1 MNQSIE
7 FKAIPGQFN
16 IDEAQGMVECF
27 VAGIGNKDSVGD
39 VLISGAFTKSLTRR
53 KPRVVWGHNWNDPIG
68 KVLEIYEVAPGD
80 RRLPSKMLTAGIGG
94 LYAKVQFNL
103 NSEKGREAFA
113 NVAFFGQEQE
123 WSIGYKTLDSIFDP
137 SLQANILKEVELY
150 EVSPVLHG
158 ANQLTGTISVKS
170 DETSMT
176 DEAKGGMM
184 VLGTGGQIPGAG
196 MHRHHERR
204 MPNILEANKPGIG
217 DEKKNQLEIE
227 LAVRAGAPVKVR
239 VAEENMVIFDRMTPE
254 GAPTTYR
261 VAYHNTGR
269 EFMFGKPER
278 VAVQTVYVPS
288 EEESG
293 SRVVIPSQMPS
304 MPMHVK
310 PEGNAYT
317 GDDQN
322 EYQNIMPKSYD
333 NDEKWVFDEDFAD
346 LANIISDSLDLKVGR
361 ALSAKNMSRLKA
373 ILENL
378 QQVIASAEKDVEVK
392 TDYIIPVKL
401 ENAFETKQLLDPIFD
416 YHRVESHVTEDGI
429 VVTSGVTQDF
439 MEAISVA
446 EKALG
451 RTLSG
456 GLGKLGSAARGA
468 ARFDPNAWDGDG
480 DGIVQEGT
488 PFKRPAIP
496 GVNDRSTGGRVDAD
510 AATRAFERQGGLA
523 SSSVEKKPEV
533 IRGEIV
539 RGPGSV
545 TPATKRI
552 DKAVERG
559 VVAPEHAEIIRDI
572 LSDLTPE
579 NIKDGEGGDILGEIR
594 RKFVKAVQSGK
605 FDNYKDAT
613 VQEDS
618 LDNYIDYQLK
628 DLISDSLSDTLE
640 ANINRRYASKKEN
653 DVYDEIRDEVVTEFT
668 DNLSNAIKVS
678 NKNKPPSDKDVAAAK
693 DNARKKLSELIG
705 DLEEGGEESEI
716 TSQELYEIVRE
727 IVADDPSVDV
737 ADMFRLLERAAED
750 GYATN
755 PDNYE
760 LEKLYDELKGQSQN
774 KGTLEE
780 FEELKLDSEYL
791 PERIEARRT
800 LAGGL
805 ASTGRMRDE
814 DNFDEY
820 DEAFGPVTRGARRG
834 MSDDPVGDAASENID
849 RDRNASAV
857 RSGLASTVRGEGTM
871 LARDGQIRRDERGN
885 VDPTEAR
892 EARAAFDQNIFN
904 KLREL
909 GFNDDDI
916 EKLTGVAD
924 GGRVPEGAK
933 PAQYVP
939 DDIGKGGLA
948 SESRV
953 TGKLSSRSALQRVNR
968 QPSKNGTQ
976 VLDNAILMDF
986 LSGMSAKEVDEKYS
1000 LGGPSFAYNAANR
1013 EFGRL
1018 RRNSDSRANSD
1029 MDLLMYRASGLS
1041 VNDAS
1046 GLFGMSPR
1054 EVRKT
1059 EKRLQAKLRDNIED
1073 DDLLYLRS
1081 GLSLEQAGKVLGVE
1095 PQKLRQMEQ
1104 AASRR
1109 KAEKIEKAKGTGG
1122 PASGGR
1128 DTDKREMD
1136 MTLAEYAE
1144 LDEVLKKYVDESQ
1157 LDGVGADED
1166 MQIIQNILDKID
1178 ESSDAN
1184 DSIPLTDKE
1193 IDDYID
1199 TLTRM
1204 KDNGPVE
1211 DDGDKES
1218 ITKLIDS
1225 LKKTKESSDKYYG
1238 SEALKESGT
1247 RISPVTDA
1255 QKRTAK
1261 NVRAFRSA
1269 SGTINP
1275 HKKLDIELTEDEI
1288 GLLRDEVES
1297 LSLTG
1302 ENKNIFNSIREKL
1315 EKAKNGKF
1323 SVDDTEYEETIKA
1336 IEQSKSRS
1344 GAVSSDLLGVL
1355 EQAAE
1360 TDDGK
1365 FSSLNL
1371 RGGGLASTNNGKK
1384 PNNGAPPDIT
1394 EAMQKDYIFWA
1405 RSANARN
1412 LRLVQDA
1419 LREFEKND
1427 GQLPPSKW
1435 QRLRTM
1441 YTNMGPGSA
1450 KGGRRGIF
1458 GRGKGGTTEK
1468 PSSSGPGFVIGR
1480 GDAVQKGITV
1490 DVPSTPLVTDG
1501 FEKIGGQGGSQPG
1514 GKFKDPNTG
1523 TEYYIKEPKT
1533 KLHAENESLVSMLYQ
1548 KLGVGVGKVRVG
1560 ERQGKPKIVSEWL
1573 PGSKEVSHGR
1583 EMQNPAWKKSVQDGF
1598 VADAWLANWDA
1609 TGNPDNIKMGSDG
1622 KAYRVD
1628 TGGGLFFRARGAEK
1642 GSAFGPIVGEM
1653 ETLRDPRMNSLGAS
1667 YFGDIPPEEIAK
1679 QVAAVGSISDGEIRK
1694 MVEGI
1699 VTDKSKAKELSDIL
1713 IARRDYLV
1721 KNWSTGKNT
1730 GGGRRARTSGLASSD
1745 DYSRRPK
1752 QSGVPGAMRPADFEV
1767 RGEDGGGGKGS
1778 AMGAEGTKFAGLSLD
1793 EAKPGNWDE
1802 LSNEE
1807 KLDWLMYEGNP
1818 KKVAEKGQRMSLAAH
1833 EGAIKKVSQDIE
1845 REERRSMTPAQRREA
1860 RIAEQDSLSEVELE
1874 RQNTERKKRQEEQ
1887 EKPQKPQKTYKPKEN
1902 AEEAKKQRT
1911 DELQDYQDKIEDIK
1925 RRLGGLDYEG
1935 DFNPSAEDIWE
1946 TVYALLGDEDIT
1958 KRSISDA
1965 VSSLEDYIETNS
1977 PGENRYEKLSISS
1990 AKTLLKQLDK
2000 TSSKYENDP
2009 WIIDDKPVSGLASR
2023 AKDGDR
2029 PRPGSSEMP
2038 QSNAKRENE
2047 MKKII
2052 DLAQQVIDD
2061 MKSNQNSVQG
2071 RRARVGGLASSS
2083 GPKAMITDEA
2093 TFFKDIETSLQKEIR
2108 AAQKAK
2114 NRDAVNGLSKLQ
2126 EIITRNEASK
2136 TGSRRTNV
2144 GSIYLTA
2151 DEADMVLNGLM
2162 FALDS
2167 QIELGGDKRI
2177 EWYSKLL
2184 EKVSKAA
2191 MSTFINKNT

>member
-137 SLQANILKEVELY
+137 NLQANILKEVELY

-170 DETSMT
+170 DELSMT
-176 DEAKGGMM
+176 DDAKGGMM
-184 VLGTGGQIPGAG
+184 VVGMGGQMPNRE
-196 MHRHHERR
+196 MHRQHERR
-204 MPNILEANKPGIG
+204 TPNILEANKPGIG
-217 DEKKNQLEIE
+217 DEKRNQLEIE

-239 VAEENMVIFDRMTPE
+239 VADENMVVFDRMTPD

-278 VAVQTVYVPS
+278 VAVQTVFVPS
-288 EEESG
+288 SEESG
-293 SRVVIPSQMPS
+293 SRVVVPSQMPS
-304 MPMHVK
+304 MPMQVK
-310 PEGNAYT
+310 PSANAYMS
-317 GDDQN
+317 DEQD

-361 ALSAKNMSRLKA
+361 ALSAKNMSKLKA
-373 ILENL
+373 ILESL
-378 QQVIASAEKDVEVK
+378 HDVVSSADKEVEVK
-392 TDYIIPVKL
+392 TDYIIPVQI

-439 MEAISVA
+439 MDAIGVA

-451 RTLSG
+451 QRLGG
-456 GLGKLGSAARGA
+456 GLGKLGRAARGA
-468 ARFDPNAWDGDG
+468 ANFDPKAWDGDG
-480 DGIVQEGT
+480 DGLVQEGT
-488 PFKRPAIP
+488 PYQRPAVP
-496 GVNDRSTGGRVDAD
+496 GVNDRSTGGRVNAD
-510 AATRAFERQGGLA
+510 AATRAFRQQGGKPADSKKPSGGLA
-523 SSSVEKKPEV
+523 SSGRPEPIKKQGEFFGSPVYDEFNGQYVEGEVIALSDLYGDDRPGYAIVGRYDMDGQGTVGDFYGGDDEEFETIEDAMDFLENIEKEGEEDRFYDDPEFRSVDRKRSAGRPGERPLSGLASSSKKFDVNDRAQRVEKITEMYMNGSTVPDISQYFRSLNPSDRRVMDIGNITSIIDKQRKNGIIPLRSNMPNRITKKQRERDKEILRLWNEGELEPSEIAKFTGTNVTNVYGVVRRSRLANESAVRRGDKERGLASSSDMGKKPEALQ
-533 IRGEIV
+533 GEIV
-539 RGPGSV
+539 SGPGAV
-545 TPATKRI
+545 TPAMKQI
-552 DKAVERG
+552 DKAVTRG

-579 NIKDGEGGDILGEIR
+579 SLKDGEGGDILGEIR

-613 VQEDS
+613 TEEDS

-628 DLISDSLSDTLE
+628 ELISNALLDTLE
-640 ANINRRYASKKEN
+640 ANINRRYASKKQN
-653 DVYDEIRDEVVTEFT
+653 DVYDEIRDEVVTEFVN
-668 DNLSNAIKVS
+668 NLSDAIKVS
-678 NKNKPPSDKDVAAAK
+678 NKNKPPSDENIAAAK
-693 DNARKKLSELIG
+693 DRARKKLAGLIG
-705 DLEEGGEESEI
+705 DLEDGGKEAEI

-737 ADMFRLLERAAED
+737 ANMFRLLERAAEE
-750 GYATN
+750 GYN
-755 PDNYE
+755 SNSDNYK
-760 LEKLYDELKGQSQN
+760 LEKLYEELEGQSQN

-791 PERIEARRT
+791 PERVEARRT

-805 ASTGRMRDE
+805 ASSGRMRDE

-820 DEAFGPVTRGARRG
+820 DEAFGPTERGSRRG
-834 MSDDPVGDAASENID
+834 MPNDPVGDAASENID
-849 RDRNASAV
+849 RDRNAGAV
-857 RSGLASTVRGEGTM
+857 RSGLASTARGEGTM

-885 VDPTEAR
+885 IDPTEAR
-892 EARAAFDQNIFN
+892 EVRAAFDQNIFN

-909 GFNDDDI
+909 GFNDDEI

-924 GGRVPEGAK
+924 GGRVAEGAK

-939 DDIGKGGLA
+939 DDIRKGGLA
-948 SESRV
+948 SESRAP
-953 TGKLSSRSALQRVNR
+953 GKGVSGNYLQRVNR
-968 QPSKNGTQ
+968 QPSTSGTD
-976 VLDNAILMDF
+976 VLDNSILMDF
-986 LSGMSAKEVDEKYS
+986 LSGMTAKEVNEKYN
-1000 LGGPSFAYNAANR
+1000 LGGPSFAYRAANR

-1041 VNDAS
+1041 VKETAE
-1046 GLFGMSPR
+1046 LFNMSPR

-1059 EKRLQAKLRDNIED
+1059 EKRLQAKLRNNID
-1073 DDLLYLRS
+1073 DEDLLYLRS
-1081 GLSLEQAGKVLGVE
+1081 GLSLEEAGELLGVE
-1095 PQKLRQMEQ
+1095 PKKLRQMEQ

-1109 KAEKIEKAKGTGG
+1109 NASKIEKAKGTGRI
-1122 PASGGR
+1122 ATGGR

-1144 LDEVLKKYVDESQ
+1144 LDEVLKKYTDDSQ

-1211 DDGDKES
+1211 DGGDKDA
-1218 ITKLIDS
+1218 IAKLIES
-1225 LKKTKESSDKYYG
+1225 LKKTKDSSDKYYG
-1238 SEALKESGT
+1238 SDALKESGT
-1247 RISPVTDA
+1247 RLTPVADA
-1255 QKRTAK
+1255 QKRTPK
-1261 NVRAFRSA
+1261 TVRAFRST

-1288 GLLRDEVES
+1288 GLLRDEVEM
-1297 LSLTG
+1297 LSRTG
-1302 ENKNIFNSIREKL
+1302 ENKNIFRAIQEKL
-1315 EKAKNGKF
+1315 ENAKNGKF
-1323 SVDDTEYEETIKA
+1323 SIDNTEYEEVVKA

-1344 GAVSSDLLGVL
+1344 GAVSSDILGVL

-1360 TDDGK
+1360 TSDGN

-1394 EAMQKDYIFWA
+1394 EAMQKEYIFWA

-1419 LREFEKND
+1419 LKDFEKED
-1427 GQLPPSKW
+1427 GQLSPSTWK
-1435 QRLRTM
+1435 RLRTM
-1441 YTNMGPGSA
+1441 YENMGPGSGR
-1450 KGGRRGIF
+1450 GGRRMI
-1458 GRGKGGTTEK
+1458 
-1468 PSSSGPGFVIGR
+1468 SGSG
-1480 GDAVQKGITV
+1480 
-1490 DVPSTPLVTDG
+1490 
-1501 FEKIGGQGGSQPG
+1501 G
-1514 GKFKDPNTG
+1514 GK
-1523 TEYYIKEPKT
+1523 
-1533 KLHAENESLVSMLYQ
+1533 
-1548 KLGVGVGKVRVG
+1548 
-1560 ERQGKPKIVSEWL
+1560 
-1573 PGSKEVSHGR
+1573 
-1583 EMQNPAWKKSVQDGF
+1583 
-1598 VADAWLANWDA
+1598 
-1609 TGNPDNIKMGSDG
+1609 
-1622 KAYRVD
+1622 
-1628 TGGGLFFRARGAEK
+1628 
-1642 GSAFGPIVGEM
+1642 
-1653 ETLRDPRMNSLGAS
+1653 
-1667 YFGDIPPEEIAK
+1667 
-1679 QVAAVGSISDGEIRK
+1679 
-1694 MVEGI
+1694 
-1699 VTDKSKAKELSDIL
+1699 
-1713 IARRDYLV
+1713 
-1721 KNWSTGKNT
+1721 
-1730 GGGRRARTSGLASSD
+1730 RARTGGLASSSD

-1752 QSGVPGAMRPADFEV
+1752 QSGVPGAMRPSDFEV
-1767 RGEDGGGGKGS
+1767 REEGGAGKGS
-1778 AMGAEGTKFAGLSLD
+1778 AMGAESGKFAGLSLD

-1802 LSNEE
+1802 LSNDE
-1807 KLDWLMYEGNP
+1807 KFDWLMYEGNP
-1818 KKVAEKGQRMSLAAH
+1818 EKVSEKGQRMSLAAH
-1833 EGAIKKVSQDIE
+1833 EGAIKKVLQDME
-1845 REERRSMTPAQRREA
+1845 REERRSMTPGERRAA
-1860 RIAEQDSLSEVELE
+1860 RAEEQANISEVELE
-1874 RQNTERKKRQEEQ
+1874 RQRVAREARNKKTETPK
-1887 EKPQKPQKTYKPKEN
+1887 KTYKP
-1902 AEEAKKQRT
+1902 APDAKKAKSVRQ
-1911 DELQDYQDKIEDIK
+1911 DELGGYQDYIEETKIKLSD
-1925 RRLGGLDYEG
+1925 LEG
-1935 DFNPSAEDIWE
+1935 DGEFNPSAEDIWE
-1946 TVYALLGDEDIT
+1946 TVYALLGDDDMS
-1958 KRSISDA
+1958 KRSIEDA
-1965 VSSLEDYIETNS
+1965 IGALDDYIETAS
-1977 PGENRYEKLSISS
+1977 PGENKYEKTSIRGAS
-1990 AKTLLKQLDK
+1990 ALLKKLNGSK
-2000 TSSKYENDP
+2000 AKYEDDP
-2009 WIIDDKPVSGLASR
+2009 WILDDRPRVGGMASR

-2029 PRPGSSEMP
+2029 PRPGSREMP
-2038 QSNAKRENE
+2038 QSQAKRSNE

-2052 DLAQQVIDD
+2052 DLAQQVIDE
-2061 MKSNQNSVQG
+2061 MKSNQNSNNG
-2071 RRARVGGLASSS
+2071 RKARVGGLASSS
-2083 GPKAMITDEA
+2083 RPKAMITDEA
-2093 TFFKDIETSLQKEIR
+2093 TFFKDIESSLQKEIR

-2114 NRDAVNGLSKLQ
+2114 NKDAVAGLSKLQ

-2144 GSIYLTA
+2144 GSIYLTD

-2162 FALDS
+2162 FALDN